1 MNKKR
6 FLPVIALLVLS
17 LVCACVPVQAQEALP
32 SEAPAQTASETYGLK
47 TEAVVERK
55 VVPYVRDFLL
65 TGEEQLSIVRNGS
78 FYNIDQGIEPDV
90 VLTQIES
97 FYGREDLVDYLHTIK

>member
-17 LVCACVPVQAQEALP
+17 LICACVPVQAQEALP
-32 SEAPAQTASETYGLK
+32 SEAPAQAASETYGLK
-47 TEAVVERK
+47 TEAVMERK

-65 TGEEQLSIVRNGS
+65 TGEERGEAGCHSTAHVCPAADHPRGKSHQA
-78 FYNIDQGIEPDV
+78 DCD
-90 VLTQIES
+90 
-97 FYGREDLVDYLHTIK
+97 